1 MYCNYISIITMRPSA
16 IVFALVTY
24 LVLDLIY
31 ISLISNYFQNQIID
45 VQRVKLTPNYY
56 AANACYV
63 FIMFAFYYFILRP
76 QKSPFDAAIL
86 GLAIYGVFELTN
98 FALFKKWRIE
108 TVIID
113 TLWGGLAL
121 SLATFITYRVY
132 GYTFDLSI

>member
-1 MYCNYISIITMRPSA
+1 MRTSA
-16 IVFALVTY
+16 IIFALVTY

-31 ISLISNYFQNQIID
+31 ISLIGKYFQNQIID

-76 QKSPFDAAIL
+76 QKTPFDAAIL
-86 GLAIYGVFELTN
+86 GLALYGVFELTN

-108 TVIID
+108 TVVID

-132 GYTFDLSI
+132 GFSFDLAI

>member
-1 MYCNYISIITMRPSA
+1 MRTSA
-16 IVFALVTY
+16 IIFALVTY

-31 ISLISNYFQNQIID
+31 ISLIGKYFQNQIID

-76 QKSPFDAAIL
+76 QKTPFDAAIL
-86 GLAIYGVFELTN
+86 GLALYRVFELTN

-108 TVIID
+108 TVVID

-132 GYTFDLSI
+132 GFSFDLAI

>member
-1 MYCNYISIITMRPSA
+1 MRTSA
-16 IVFALVTY
+16 IIFALVTY

-31 ISLISNYFQNQIID
+31 ISLIGKYFQNQIID

-56 AANACYV
+56 AVNACYV

-76 QKSPFDAAIL
+76 QKTPFDAAIL
-86 GLAIYGVFELTN
+86 GLALYGVFELTN

-132 GYTFDLSI
+132 GFSFDLAI

>member
-1 MYCNYISIITMRPSA
+1 MRTSA
-16 IVFALVTY
+16 IIFAMATY

-31 ISLISNYFQNQIID
+31 ISLISNHFQNQIIE
-45 VQRVKLTPNYY
+45 VQRVKMTANYY
-56 AANACYV
+56 AANACYI
-63 FIMFAFYYFILRP
+63 FILFAFYYFILRQ
-76 QKSPFDAAIL
+76 QKSPFAAAIL
-86 GLAIYGVFELTN
+86 GLALYGVFELTN
-98 FALFKKWRIE
+98 FAIFKKWRIE